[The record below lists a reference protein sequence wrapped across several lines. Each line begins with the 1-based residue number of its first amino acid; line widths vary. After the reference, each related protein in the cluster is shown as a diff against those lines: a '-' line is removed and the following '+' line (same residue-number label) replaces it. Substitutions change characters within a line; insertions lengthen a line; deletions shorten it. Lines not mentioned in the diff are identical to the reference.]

1 VAVDIATGQRKWHY
15 QLTHHG
21 IWDHDI
27 PCAPILADLN
37 IDGKVVKAVAQATK
51 QGWVYVFDRLTGQ
64 PVWPIEERPVE
75 KGDVP
80 GEQYSPTQPF
90 VTKPPA
96 FERQGVSIDDLIDF
110 TPELR
115 AEAVKLVSRY
125 KIGPLFTPPVVSK
138 WDGPLATLMLPNVT
152 GGANWQGG
160 SLDPE
165 TNMFYIF
172 SNTNVS
178 ALGLMPGDGA
188 KSDMLYVRGF
198 ASDPADKSGRP
209 SFPNTNVQG
218 LPLIKPPYGRI
229 TALDLNKGDLA
240 WQIAHGDTPDNIKN
254 HPALKGLTIPRTGR
268 QGRIGVLT
276 TKTLVIAG
284 EGGMATTPNGQGAM
298 LRAYDKATGDEV
310 GAVYMPAPQ
319 TGRR

>member
-1 VAVDIATGQRKWHY
+1 VT
-15 QLTHHG
+15 
-21 IWDHDI
+21 
-27 PCAPILADLN
+27 
-37 IDGKVVKAVAQATK
+37 
-51 QGWVYVFDRLTGQ
+51 
-64 PVWPIEERPVE
+64 
-75 KGDVP
+75 VP
-80 GEQYSPTQPF
+80 GEWYSPTQPF

-115 AEAVKLVSRY
+115 AEAVKLVQQY

-138 WDGPLATLMLPNVT
+138 WEGPRATLMLPNVT

-165 TNMFYIF
+165 TNYFYIF
-172 SNTNVS
+172 SNTSVS
-178 ALGLMPGDGA
+178 ALGLAPGDGA

-198 ASDPADKSGRP
+198 AADPNDKSGRP
-209 SFPNTNVQG
+209 AFPNTNVQG

-229 TALDLNKGDLA
+229 TALDLNKGTLA
-240 WQIAHGDTPDNIKN
+240 WQIAHGDTPDNIRN
-254 HPALKGLTIPRTGR
+254 HPALKGLDIPRTGR

-284 EGGMATTPNGQGAM
+284 EGGMNTTPHGRGAM
-298 LRAYDKATGDEV
+298 LRAYDKATGADA
-310 GAVYMPAPQ
+310 GAVLHAGAADRIADDLHADGQQYITVSVSAP
-319 TGRR
+319 GFPGELIAYRLGK

>member
-1 VAVDIATGQRKWHY
+1 MV
-15 QLTHHG
+15 
-21 IWDHDI
+21 
-27 PCAPILADLN
+27 
-37 IDGKVVKAVAQATK
+37 DGKLIKAVAQPSK
-51 QGWVYVFDRLTGQ
+51 QGWVYVLDRNTGQ
-64 PVWPIEERPVE
+64 PVWPFEERPVE

-96 FERQGVSIDDLIDF
+96 FERQGVSVDDLIDF

-115 AEAVKLVSRY
+115 AEALKVIQRY
-125 KIGPLFTPPVVSK
+125 KIGPLFTPPVVSR
-138 WDGPLATLMLPNVT
+138 WEGPLATLMLPNVT

-165 TNMFYIF
+165 TNVFYIF

-178 ALGLMPGDGA
+178 ALGLMPGDGV
-188 KSDMLYVRGF
+188 KSDMLFVRGF
-198 ASDPADKSGRP
+198 ASDPADKSSRP
-209 SFPNTNVQG
+209 AFPNTNVQG

-229 TALDLNKGDLA
+229 TALDLNKGDLV

-254 HPALKGLTIPRTGR
+254 HPALKGLNIPRTGR

-284 EGGMATTPNGQGAM
+284 EGGMATTPKGQGAM
-298 LRAYDKATGDEV
+298 LRAYNKATGDEV

-319 TGRR
+319 TGSPMTYLLDGQQYIAVSVSAPGFAGELIAYKLGK